1 MTKQEFIQLVLRHFD
16 FEPTNEQRQALQTL
30 TDFLADR
37 EERSAMLLRGAAG
50 TGKTTLSGA
59 VVRTLDSLGQK
70 FMLLAPTGR
79 AAKVFSL
86 NSGHQASTIHR
97 CIYRQKEFEG
107 DFNLNYNA
115 FAYTLFLV
123 DEASMIGTQLLE
135 DLVSYVYS
143 GRGCRLILIGDH
155 AQLPPVGEEWSPALT
170 TSELRMQG
178 LTVHEATLNEVL
190 RQATE
195 SGILYNATLIR
206 NYPTLPSA
214 SQILPRIQLKNFAD
228 LHIISGADFV
238 EHLEQS
244 YREVGIDETIVV
256 TRSNKW
262 AVTYNLGIRNTLLDR
277 EEQLERGDMLM
288 IVKNKYLQ
296 GNQKMLAAQREQET
310 GNVQEG
316 KVAQAVQGMQ
326 KELSFI
332 ANGDRARVLRVRKQ
346 RELYGFHFAD
356 VLLQFPDYDNQEL
369 QTVIITDSLTTEA
382 PALTEEQQQQ
392 LYEEVMADYA
402 DIPRK
407 ADRIKALKEDPHYN
421 ALQVKYAYAVT
432 CHKAQGGQ
440 WAHVYIDQG
449 YMSTGSTASVS
460 PHAHQPSPS
469 EYIHWLY
476 TAFTRATDHLFL
488 VNWPK
493 EQL

>member
-1 MTKQEFIQLVLRHFD
+1 MLRHFD

-238 EHLEQS
+238 ENAILLRSGLGASNASGQSHQAHNEAEQ
-244 YREVGIDETIVV
+244 YFV
-256 TRSNKW
+256 
-262 AVTYNLGIRNTLLDR
+262 
-277 EEQLERGDMLM
+277 
-288 IVKNKYLQ
+288 
-296 GNQKMLAAQREQET
+296 
-310 GNVQEG
+310 
-316 KVAQAVQGMQ
+316 
-326 KELSFI
+326 SF
-332 ANGDRARVLRVRKQ
+332 
-346 RELYGFHFAD
+346 
-356 VLLQFPDYDNQEL
+356 
-369 QTVIITDSLTTEA
+369 
-382 PALTEEQQQQ
+382 
-392 LYEEVMADYA
+392 
-402 DIPRK
+402 
-407 ADRIKALKEDPHYN
+407 
-421 ALQVKYAYAVT
+421 
-432 CHKAQGGQ
+432 HK
-440 WAHVYIDQG
+440 
-449 YMSTGSTASVS
+449 
-460 PHAHQPSPS
+460 
-469 EYIHWLY
+469 
-476 TAFTRATDHLFL
+476 
-488 VNWPK
+488 
-493 EQL
+493 